1 MARWREPLFV
11 TVTPV
16 VRAQADA
23 LKVSGGLGKPLT
35 PQIRVKLNQAKDEIN
50 NLCNKCI
57 KNLDTFRQGELK
69 KLELLQGTDFC
80 CNFSK
85 FYCTILNPFKQKP

>member
-1 MARWREPLFV
+1 MELPVEKIETAPLEFCEAYQKFF
-11 TVTPV
+11 TENTNAHTQ
-16 VRAQADA
+16 AQ
-23 LKVSGGLGKPLT
+23 
-35 PQIRVKLNQAKDEIN
+35 IKLIKAKDEIN

-69 KLELLQGTDFC
+69 KLELLQGWDFC

-85 FYCTILNPFKQKP
+85 FY